1 MKGACPLAYYWGVD
15 SAEEVTED
23 LYDLVEKE
31 YGKPA
36 YWGRYLAPIPGKV
49 AGLTR
54 EEVHFIR
61 SRGIKL
67 LPVLSNFD
75 EAVGYR
81 EGKVVAQN
89 AIYHARRL
97 SIPKGR
103 VVFGNIEKNSKVDE
117 EWIRGY
123 VDAMSLSGY
132 KAGLCHSPDRG
143 EFNKAYCAAVAKDNK
158 VANHLI
164 LWSAGPEPG
173 PTRARNA
180 PNFRPKKP
188 PCKANVWGWQ
198 YGRDAQRCP
207 IDTNLFNSRLY
218 ELLW

>member
-1 MKGACPLAYYWGVD
+1 MAYYWGVD
-15 SAEEVTED
+15 SAEEVSED

-49 AGLTR
+49 AGLSR

-61 SRGIKL
+61 NRGIKL
-67 LPVLSNFD
+67 LPVLSNVG
-75 EAVGYR
+75 EAIGYR
-81 EGKVVAQN
+81 AGKVVAQN

-103 VVFGNIEKNSKVDE
+103 VVFGHLEKNSKVDE

-123 VDAMSLSGY
+123 VDSMNPSGY
-132 KAGLCHSPDRG
+132 KAGLYHSPDRG
-143 EFNKAYCAAVAKDNK
+143 DFYKAYCAAVAKDNN
-158 VANHLI
+158 VSSQLI
-164 LWSAGPEPG
+164 LWSAGPDQG

-188 PCKANVWGWQ
+188 LCKANVWGWQ
-198 YGRDAQRCP
+198 YGRDARQCS
-207 IDTNLFNSRLY
+207 IDTNLVNSRLY
-218 ELLW
+218 DLLW